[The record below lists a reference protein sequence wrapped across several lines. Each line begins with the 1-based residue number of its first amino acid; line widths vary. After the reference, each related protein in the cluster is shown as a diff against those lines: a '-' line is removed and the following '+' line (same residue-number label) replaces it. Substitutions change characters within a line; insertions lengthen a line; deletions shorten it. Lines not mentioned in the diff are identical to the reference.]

1 MTHYYII
8 LQLIKSLQAE
18 VTLLESELAAQ
29 NIQVQTTTPIVFPTY
44 IPPRQS
50 TSTEQSTTV
59 QTTTQQV
66 ATTTLIT
73 LQQNSN
79 FSTVTVQELQDKS
92 EVIVTFMRPDSGL
105 GQDLGYIL
113 LGTFTINGQ
122 TLTMD
127 NWKNGHIDFAPQD
140 LGLTIGQSYD
150 YTWHAENDT
159 YESDGQGT
167 FIP

>member
-92 EVIVTFMRPDSGL
+92 EVIVTFLGSGQPAL
-105 GQDLGYIL
+105 GNIL
-113 LGTFTINGQ
+113 KGTFTINGQ
-122 TLTMD
+122 TLIMD
-127 NWKNGHIDFAPQD
+127 NWKNGHIDFAPSD